1 MPFLSV
7 PTVCD
12 ISGIARIRDVLVTDG
27 GVNYHQAPKLKVI
40 GNDNIDLQAV
50 VQGGSVVGV
59 QVLTNAF
66 EFDAP
71 LTIVPTRNTNGYDID
86 QITHSGSDVTVEL
99 LLDQQFYRPITT
111 GYGSTNIDFPFK
123 VGDKVYVEGCR
134 LKPGFSCCWGVKL

>member
-1 MPFLSV
+1 M
-7 PTVCD
+7 
-12 ISGIARIRDVLVTDG
+12 VTDG

-66 EFDAP
+66 EFDVP

-99 LLDQQFYRPITT
+99 LLDHSSIDQLQLVTDLLI
-111 GYGSTNIDFPFK
+111 STSHSKLEIKFMLK
-123 VGDKVYVEGCR
+123 VVD
-134 LKPGFSCCWGVKL
+134 